1 MKKSTLFI
9 AVLLV
14 CGALSSCLRSD
25 DLEVLRHPINVTGS
39 ISPQYGIPVA
49 SGEMNINDLLS
60 NLSSEYQGL
69 ITDDN
74 VITLDYEAH
83 MSDTILA
90 FSQIPNYMGTVA
102 PARSYAKDGTTWYS
116 KDTTIIDTIDIDF
129 FTDVAELSG
138 QIDME
143 HIWLNLAVRAYGEC
157 PVSIRPYVRAT
168 FDNLAIK
175 YEDHNGTLKTYPGL
189 SVDPIQ
195 IDSITDGFDRSF
207 EQIDVASIANDM
219 PRRIITQYRMRFN
232 VSSEFIANNI
242 SNMHFGE
249 ILDSVRMSRL
259 IYAADLSVTMPLSI
273 QFNGLTYSFD
283 IDLGDGLSSANIDS
297 ILNSIY
303 EGIDV
308 DIDTA
313 RFRLALDNGIPM
325 DFLLGAVMLDAN
337 GLPLFE
343 LFRNENIASA
353 NVAPDPADHNRY
365 MASSSVKSTIET
377 VLHKNELDKFH
388 QARTMRVTLR
398 TDTNGK
404 HVTIRRDDFLRIKG
418 YLMVHPTVDI
428 DISVTDNGIL

>member
-90 FSQIPNYMGTVA
+90 FSQIPNFMGNVA
-102 PARSYAKDGTTWYS
+102 PARNYAKDGTTWYS

-129 FTDVAELSG
+129 FTDVADLSG

-157 PVSIRPYVRAT
+157 PESIRPYVRAT

-175 YEDHNGTLKTYPGL
+175 YEDHNGTLKT
-189 SVDPIQ
+189 
-195 IDSITDGFDRSF
+195 
-207 EQIDVASIANDM
+207 
-219 PRRIITQYRMRFN
+219 FN
-232 VSSEFIANNI
+232 VVCGSFSKAENANNLRNTLVARGYSAQVAQNPETGMYRVI
-242 SNMHFGE
+242 AS
-249 ILDSVRMSRL
+249 
-259 IYAADLSVTMPLSI
+259 
-273 QFNGLTYSFD
+273 SFD
-283 IDLGDGLSSANIDS
+283 D
-297 ILNSIY
+297 
-303 EGIDV
+303 
-308 DIDTA
+308 
-313 RFRLALDNGIPM
+313 R
-325 DFLLGAVMLDAN
+325 
-337 GLPLFE
+337 
-343 LFRNENIASA
+343 ASA
-353 NVAPDPADHNRY
+353 IQSRDMLRGTYPDAWILY
-365 MASSSVKSTIET
+365 
-377 VLHKNELDKFH
+377 
-388 QARTMRVTLR
+388 RT
-398 TDTNGK
+398 
-404 HVTIRRDDFLRIKG
+404 
-418 YLMVHPTVDI
+418 Y
-428 DISVTDNGIL
+428 